1 VEDAAVRKK
10 LIAPATLLAWRE
22 FEVTFIQSIFREAFM
37 RESVIYQ
44 SILRE
49 GFEIGFPQGFQQG
62 LLEAQAELPR
72 LLRRLLTH
80 RLGGLEPEFEER
92 IARLSIPQLRDLAED
107 LLDFSSVAD
116 LVSWLKARES

>member
-1 VEDAAVRKK
+1 
-10 LIAPATLLAWRE
+10 
-22 FEVTFIQSIFREAFM
+22 M

-49 GFEIGFPQGFQQG
+49 GFEIGFQQG
-62 LLEAQAELPR
+62 LLEAQAH
-72 LLRRLLTH
+72 LLKVIQHQLTH

-92 IARLSIPQLRDLAED
+92 LARLSISQLRDFAED